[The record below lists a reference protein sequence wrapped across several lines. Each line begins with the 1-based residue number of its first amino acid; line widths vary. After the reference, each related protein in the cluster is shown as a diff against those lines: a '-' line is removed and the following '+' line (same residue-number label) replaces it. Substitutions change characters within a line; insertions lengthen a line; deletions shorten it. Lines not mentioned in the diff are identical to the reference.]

1 MKILVLFLMLI
12 NNSFSANVNG
22 TGVVTITN
30 MIKIANTSDLLFPN
44 SVQGSSSY
52 TLPPGS
58 SENANNASFTIT
70 GEPSTSYQVI
80 LPGASSIIMK
90 TAGGG
95 ALKEIIINSFASTPS
110 VTGTLNASG
119 TQMLYVGAT
128 RASLPLNQF
137 VGNYT
142 ATFNVTVIY

>member
-1 MKILVLFLMLI
+1 MKILVTFLILM
-12 NNSFSANVNG
+12 NSSFSSNVSG
-22 TGVVTITN
+22 TGVVTIIN
-30 MIKIANTSDLLFPN
+30 MIKIAKTSDLLFPS

-70 GEPSTSYQVI
+70 GEPSTSYQII
-80 LPGASSIIMK
+80 LPGASSIVMK

-95 ALKEIIINSFASTPS
+95 ALKEIIINSFASNPS
-110 VTGTLNASG
+110 STGTLNVSG
-119 TQMLYVGAT
+119 SQMLYVGAT

-142 ATFNVTVIY
+142 GTFNVTVIY